1 MNILPTE
8 VNDVLIIEPKIFQD
22 NRGFFM
28 ESWNQKLFNDAVGR
42 EINFVQDNHSRSSIG
57 VLRGL
62 HYQNPVAQGKLIRVI
77 EGEILD
83 VAVDIRK
90 NSSTFG
96 KYVAINLS
104 ANNYRQLWVPEGCAH
119 GFQALVPESE
129 LIYFHTA
136 FYSATAEAG
145 VHVQDPDLA
154 IDWPLPVNNLS
165 VRDSELPTVAK
176 WLKDLS
182 G

>member
-42 EINFVQDNHSRSSIG
+42 EIIFVQDNHSRSSIG

-119 GFQALVPESE
+119 GFLVKSKVAQI
-129 LIYFHTA
+129 LYKATNY
-136 FYSATAEAG
+136 YSFENE
-145 VHVQDPDLA
+145 HCIMWDDKDLK
-154 IDWPLPVNNLS
+154 IDWELTGDPVLS
-165 VRDSELPTVAK
+165 KRDQNGTEFQNSIFF
-176 WLKDLS
+176 
-182 G
+182 